1 MDQQGA
7 QTDRIDLAPPQERP
21 MTEQRNF
28 RRINF
33 DSEADIYIDD
43 IPHRCKLVD
52 LALQGALFTSE
63 EDLPLTVNS
72 QYRLKIT
79 LLPTE
84 LTLDFTA
91 ELIHQRGTFY
101 GFIFVSEDAITMG
114 HLRRLLELNF
124 GDGDEVDREFSHWL
138 KRSSE

>member
-1 MDQQGA
+1 
-7 QTDRIDLAPPQERP
+7 

-33 DSEADIYIDD
+33 ESAADIFIDET
-43 IPHRCKLVD
+43 PHRCKLVD
-52 LALQGALFTSE
+52 LALQGALLTCE
-63 EDLPLTVNS
+63 VNLPLVVGS
-72 QYRLKIT
+72 RYRLKIT
-79 LLPTE
+79 LLASE

-114 HLRRLLELNF
+114 HLRRLLELNI
-124 GDGDEVDREFSHWL
+124 GDGNEVDREFSHWL